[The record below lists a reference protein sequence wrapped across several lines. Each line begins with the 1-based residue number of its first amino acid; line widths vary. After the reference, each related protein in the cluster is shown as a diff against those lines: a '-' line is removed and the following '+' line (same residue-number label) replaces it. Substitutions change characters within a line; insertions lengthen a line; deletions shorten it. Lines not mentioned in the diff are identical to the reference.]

1 MPRAQAAG
9 RRRGKTVVSRRGQLS
24 PPHFGQKISAA
35 GSWMTFAMPPQRYF
49 FGQWLIGFDEEII
62 SCASAGNHFPRA
74 SASLK
79 IRNRF
84 HGSG

>member
-1 MPRAQAAG
+1 
-9 RRRGKTVVSRRGQLS
+9 
-24 PPHFGQKISAA
+24 
-35 GSWMTFAMPPQRYF
+35 MPPQRYF

-62 SCASAGNHFPRA
+62 SCASSGNHFPHA